1 MRSRLAVF
9 ITIVQSIIFT
19 GHLFVYATW
28 AVFWGGVASGT
39 AVKIA
44 LAMLSISFVSASL
57 LGWYFHNRLV
67 RLYYTVA
74 AFWLGL
80 SSYLMWAAV
89 LCWLTWGFSVV
100 ARLNWTTQR
109 IADVLFAAAVLT
121 AVYGIINAAWLRVV
135 RVTVQLPNLPEQ
147 WRGRTAALVTDTHLG
162 HIRNGRFVRRVV
174 RKLTSLRPD
183 VVFLAGDVYD
193 GTAADFEKL
202 AEPWAE
208 LIANLSN
215 PGAANAES
223 HHGDTEARRNEKVGS
238 SRGFGESQYPASAGG
253 LRAEQ
258 GATAV
263 LEEEGFLGVYYILGN
278 HEEFYSHA
286 EFLPPLENAGVRFL
300 NNEKA
305 DLDGLQLVGV
315 HYRDAVGE
323 ERYRQ
328 VLRRI
333 GIDRSRA
340 SVLLLHAPVRLA
352 VAEEEGISLQ
362 LSGHTHGGQFFPYTL
377 IAKRVWGKF
386 IHGLQQLGNLQV
398 FTSYGAGTWGPPM
411 RVGTRPEI
419 VLITLE

>member
-9 ITIVQSIIFT
+9 ITIVQSIIFA
-19 GHLFVYATW
+19 GHLFIFATW
-28 AVFWGGVASGT
+28 AVFWGGVASGA
-39 AVKIA
+39 AVKAA
-44 LAMLSISFVSASL
+44 LAGLSISFVSASL

-67 RLYYTVA
+67 RLYYTLA

-89 LCWLTWGFSVV
+89 LCWLTWGFSAV
-100 ARLNWTTQR
+100 ARLNWTTQH
-109 IADVLFAAAVLT
+109 IADVLFAVAGLT
-121 AVYGIINAAWLRVV
+121 ALYGVVNAAWLRVV
-135 RVTVQLPNLPEQ
+135 RIKVQLSNLPEQ

-193 GTAADFEKL
+193 GTAADFDKL

-208 LIANLSN
+208 LIENLSD
-215 PGAANAES
+215 PGAAGAES
-223 HHGDTEARRNEKVGS
+223 HRGGAEARRKTKVGS
-238 SRGFGESQYPASAGG
+238 SAAYAESQYSASTGG
-253 LRAEQ
+253 VEKDRS
-258 GATAV
+258 ATAV
-263 LEEEGFLGVYYILGN
+263 LEGEGFLGVYYILGN

-300 NNEKA
+300 NNEKV

-315 HYRDAVGE
+315 HYRDAVAE
-323 ERYRQ
+323 ERYGQ

-340 SVLLLHAPVRLA
+340 SILLLHAPVRLA

-377 IAKRVWGKF
+377 VARRVWGKF
-386 IHGLQQLGNLQV
+386 IHGLQQLGSLQV

-419 VLITLE
+419 VLITFQ